1 MNDLFIYLNFYEF
14 INDID
19 YINLLCTSK
28 EYYKLLDENMYK
40 AILYNKFSEKF
51 INKAKTII
59 LSWKD
64 CYLRIKDFEFSV
76 RKYSYDLWKE
86 DEYIAFWKIKYKP
99 VTREDIYRNYY
110 KNYQKNINKSISYL
124 YI

>member
-1 MNDLFIYLNFYEF
+1 MNDLFIYLNFYEY

-19 YINLLCTSK
+19 YINLLRTSK
-28 EYYKLLDENMYK
+28 QYYNLLDDNMYR

-51 INKAKTII
+51 INKAKSII
-59 LSWKD
+59 ISWKD
-64 CYLRIKDFEFSV
+64 CYLRVKDFEVSV
-76 RKYSYDLWKE
+76 TKYSYDLWKE

-99 VTREDIYRNYY
+99 VTHENIYRNYY
-110 KNYQKNINKSISYL
+110 KNYQNNKSISYL